1 MEPISK
7 NKLTIQIIMLPL
19 IIFQKL
25 KIIYFCHVQPQ
36 MTSKTYECIH
46 LVFDMLKCDIT
57 RFRAMCVCISFSPY
71 FFKALNDDLVH
82 SLILHYLTSQI
93 IFAT

>member
-25 KIIYFCHVQPQ
+25 KIIIFCNVRPQ
-36 MTSKTYECIH
+36 MIPKTYECIH
-46 LVFDMLKCDIT
+46 LVFGMLKFYIT
-57 RFRAMCVCISFSPY
+57 KFQAMCVCVSFSL
-71 FFKALNDDLVH
+71 FL
-82 SLILHYLTSQI
+82 
-93 IFAT
+93 